1 MSNTT
6 TNVMHKILA
15 KGLLALR
22 EQAIFPR
29 MVNGD
34 YSAVAAEK
42 GDTIDVPLS
51 ASQTAYDVAPST
63 YLSAT
68 DKAPSKVQIQLN
80 NWKGTNFYLTDK
92 EMVEIDRNEH
102 FLPLQMSESVRALAN
117 AMNTT
122 LHDEYKGVYG
132 FAGTAGTT
140 PFASTVNGATDSR
153 KVLNQQLAP
162 RSERRAILD
171 YSAEAN
177 ALALSPFSDAEK
189 IMSADVKMEGEIG
202 RKYGIDW
209 AADDGVQTH
218 TKGTVASVGVASTTA
233 ANSST
238 LGVTGTGALGTMTLG
253 DVFSIAG
260 NSTTYVCKATATITS
275 AGVDVTI
282 DPPLAAIASANA
294 VITIK
299 PTHTVNMVF
308 HRDAFAF
315 ANRPLMASTADL
327 SLGSQMVSMTDPQT
341 GITMR
346 LEVKRQNKRVV
357 WELDILW
364 GAKLV
369 RPALA
374 MRLAG

>member
-1 MSNTT
+1 MANTT
-6 TNVMHKILA
+6 SAVMHKILA

-29 MVNGD
+29 LVNGD
-34 YSAVAAEK
+34 YSTQAAEK

-51 ASQTAYDVAPST
+51 ASQTAYNVSPST

-92 EMVEIDRNEH
+92 EMVELDRNEH
-102 FLPLQMSESVRALAN
+102 FIPLQMSEAVRALAN
-117 AMNTT
+117 SMNTS
-122 LHDEYKGVYG
+122 LHDQYTGVYG

-140 PFASTVNGATDSR
+140 PFASTVAGATDSR
-153 KVLNQQLAP
+153 KILNQQLAP
-162 RSERRAILD
+162 RENRRAILD
-171 YSAEAN
+171 FSAEAN

-189 IMSADVKMEGEIG
+189 VMSSEVKIEGEIG

-218 TKGTVASVGVASTTA
+218 TAGTVASITVGSTTA

-238 LGVTGTGALGTMTLG
+238 VMVKGAGALGTLVVG

-260 NSTTYVCKATATITS
+260 NSQTYAVQATSTITS
-275 AGVDVTI
+275 AGVDITI
-282 DPPLAAIASANA
+282 NPPLAAIASSTA
-294 VITIK
+294 VITK
-299 PTHTVNMVF
+299 KGDHTVNLVF

-315 ANRPLMASTADL
+315 ANRPLMASTADMA
-327 SLGSQMVSMTDPQT
+327 LGSQMVSMTDPQT

-357 WELDILW
+357 WELDVLW